1 MREAFVLNHNSFTS
15 KELELFFW
23 MGCWIG
29 NAIRTGQPLSLTLHP
44 VVWKR
49 IVGTENFTLRDLKL
63 SSFHEFNQ
71 IDFIREAA
79 SNSRSDED
87 FQNVVDQNFT
97 V

>member
-1 MREAFVLNHNSFTS
+1 MTGALPLLIPTENQRTNDGEMREAFVLNHNSITPQ
-15 KELELFFW
+15 ELDLFFK

-63 SSFHEFNQ
+63 SSIHEFN
-71 IDFIREAA
+71 
-79 SNSRSDED
+79 
-87 FQNVVDQNFT
+87 
-97 V
+97 